1 MKALPHPFRTV
12 PSVLGF
18 RMPVLALFTVL
29 PRRRFMKRYLYYS
42 SLEPVLANFG
52 FLLQFSGCFFIPSI
66 IYAFYLQESSAATAL
81 LITASVYLSLG
92 FMLSFLYEPKMPSM
106 KQSCQLLVLFFTIV
120 PLVNCIPY
128 LYLGVFEGNVLAQLL
143 NSWFETS
150 SAVSTTGLTLMEGMT
165 VPRSLILAR
174 GISEWIGG
182 IGIIFM
188 LLPFFYPSSSLSQYG
203 RALGIDRITKDYR
216 SSFLVVLLIYI
227 VYTLFYSGILI
238 LLGMDAFTA
247 FHTTFTVYSTTGLTI
262 VNVLNLPIPAIVV
275 ITVLMLLSTLS
286 FSVHLRFFSFLFQ
299 VDWRMLIRANLK
311 AFKTS
316 FSKIDWK
323 TILTNETKIYL
334 ILLLFYTLVFWQI
347 TGLPLFRAF
356 FHIVDFSSSCGLN
369 LVPFDAM
376 SDSGKVF
383 LALVM
388 LIGPCSFSVGGGVRI
403 LRLYVFGKM
412 LFTLPRTFL
421 TGESP
426 KLKLEED
433 ELDIRVIVIH
443 LMTVTLF
450 IMVTFLAALI
460 LCNYGY
466 SFADAL
472 VESASA
478 ITTTGD
484 SPKVLTPGLPSPLRL
499 LLGVLML
506 LGRIEI
512 MPVFIAFSRESE
524 KRVSE

>member
-1 MKALPHPFRTV
+1 
-12 PSVLGF
+12 
-18 RMPVLALFTVL
+18 
-29 PRRRFMKRYLYYS
+29 
-42 SLEPVLANFG
+42 
-52 FLLQFSGCFFIPSI
+52 
-66 IYAFYLQESSAATAL
+66 
-81 LITASVYLSLG
+81 
-92 FMLSFLYEPKMPSM
+92 
-106 KQSCQLLVLFFTIV
+106 
-120 PLVNCIPY
+120 
-128 LYLGVFEGNVLAQLL
+128 
-143 NSWFETS
+143 
-150 SAVSTTGLTLMEGMT
+150 
-165 VPRSLILAR
+165 
-174 GISEWIGG
+174 
-182 IGIIFM
+182 
-188 LLPFFYPSSSLSQYG
+188 
-203 RALGIDRITKDYR
+203 
-216 SSFLVVLLIYI
+216 
-227 VYTLFYSGILI
+227 
-238 LLGMDAFTA
+238 MDAFTA

-499 LLGVLML
+499 LLGILML

-512 MPVFIAFSRESE
+512 MPVFIAFSRELE